1 MEHRNQFTEEMLR
14 QLYQRRGYQVMR
26 LCGEVSADRQKTM
39 ELTFQAFG
47 EVNRRL
53 AAAEQPLTTEY
64 QDQVLLEC
72 TRSVMAQA
80 MPQPAPEVFET
91 RELPVEETPAQ
102 ELPPLEDL
110 LAEESDPIPQPVEE
124 LPAEAEPAEELPA
137 EELPVKEEAPTMA
150 EKYNDMP
157 KEEQEEPAPLDL
169 TDTSGS
175 NFGWGLLVLILVLVV
190 LGLLWAIWG
199 VAQTIFPIPQLDL
212 GYQWFNSNVYP
223 LF

>member
-47 EVNRRL
+47 EANRRL

-72 TRSVMAQA
+72 TRSVIAQA
-80 MPQPAPEVFET
+80 MPQPAEEAFVAQEQ
-91 RELPVEETPAQ
+91 PVEEEPAQ
-102 ELPPLEDL
+102 ELLPLEDL
-110 LAEESDPIPQPVEE
+110 LAEEPDPIPQPVEE
-124 LPAEAEPAEELPA
+124 EPAEELPV
-137 EELPVKEEAPTMA
+137 EEAPVLEDAPTMA

-199 VAQTIFPIPQLDL
+199 VAQTIFPLPQLDL

>member
-1 MEHRNQFTEEMLR
+1 MEYGNQFTEEMLR

-47 EVNRRL
+47 EAHRRL
-53 AAAEQPLTTEY
+53 AVSQQPLTTEY

-72 TRSVMAQA
+72 TRGVIAQA
-80 MPQPAPEVFET
+80 MPRAVEEPLEQAELPADPTPAQEPPVEDAPLLDLLAEEPAPAPVAAD
-91 RELPVEETPAQ
+91 ELPAQ
-102 ELPPLEDL
+102 ELPVEDV
-110 LAEESDPIPQPVEE
+110 PV
-124 LPAEAEPAEELPA
+124 LEAE
-137 EELPVKEEAPTMA
+137 PTMA
-150 EKYNDMP
+150 EKFNDM
-157 KEEQEEPAPLDL
+157 QAAQAEEPAPLDL

-175 NFGWGLLVLILVLVV
+175 NFGWGLLVLVLVLVV

-199 VAQTIFPIPQLDL
+199 VAQTIFPLPQLDL
-212 GYQWFNSNVYP
+212 GYQWFNTNVYP